1 MAFKPTGNTVESRLD
16 KIVEHLERMDR
27 RDRLRT
33 WGGFVRSLIALVP
46 MIIFLLSAWYL
57 YNNTDEMLKKITE
70 EAAKQAAK
78 YTEQSAGKLMEKFK

>member
-1 MAFKPTGNTVESRLD
+1 
-16 KIVEHLERMDR
+16 
-27 RDRLRT
+27 
-33 WGGFVRSLIALVP
+33 